1 MARELRLLLALPLVA
16 CALAASLVLRAQQEA
31 EPTAEAPVQE
41 PKPAVVPDEWAASP
55 SFPKP
60 DPAPEPE
67 LRHLVAHVKP
77 GRAVA
82 IHSRPDG
89 RVLASLSSTTEFG
102 SARALSVVRER
113 RGRWL
118 GVTTPQ
124 LPNGKL
130 GWVDARS
137 GAFRYSHAP
146 VELEVD
152 LSRRRL
158 VLRRGDDVLRR
169 VVVSIGRPGSSTPTG
184 RFAVTDK
191 LPGHRY
197 SSVYGCCILALSGT
211 QPNLPAGWTG
221 GNRLAIHGTL
231 DQGSVGGRSSA
242 GCLHARDD
250 DLRRLMNSVPLGTPV
265 RIHA

>member
-16 CALAASLVLRAQQEA
+16 CALAASLVLRGQQQSQRQA
-31 EPTAEAPVQE
+31 ETSDTSRPVVADDW
-41 PKPAVVPDEWAASP
+41 AVPR

-60 DPAPEPE
+60 DPAQPREPG
-67 LRHLVAHVKP
+67 HLVAYVKP

-82 IHSRPDG
+82 VHARPGG
-89 RVLASLSSTTEFG
+89 RVLTSLGSTTEFG

-118 GVTTPQ
+118 GVSTPQ

-130 GWVDARS
+130 GWVDAQSR
-137 GAFRYSHAP
+137 AFRYARAP
-146 VELEVD
+146 VELEID
-152 LSRRRL
+152 LSRRWL
-158 VLRRGDDVLRR
+158 VLRRADEVLRR
-169 VVVSIGRPGSSTPTG
+169 VVVSIGRPGSATPTG

-191 LPGHRY
+191 LPGARY
-197 SSVYGCCILALSGT
+197 SPVYGCCILALSGT
-211 QPNLPAGWTG
+211 QPNLPPGWTG
-221 GNRLAIHGTL
+221 GNRLAIHGTP

-250 DLRRLMNSVPLGTPV
+250 DLRRLMRVVPLGTPV
-265 RIHA
+265 RIHP

>member
-1 MARELRLLLALPLVA
+1 MASELRPVVLLPFAV
-16 CALAASLVLRAQQEA
+16 CALALSLILQAQYRS
-31 EPTAEAPVQE
+31 
-41 PKPAVVPDEWAASP
+41 ASP
-55 SFPKP
+55 PKAQPIEAWDHWRSPPAFPKR
-60 DPAPEPE
+60 DPAIGTQPG
-67 LRHLVAHVKP
+67 HLVAHIKP
-77 GRAVA
+77 GRSVA
-82 IHSRPDG
+82 LHARPNG
-89 RVLASLSSTTEFG
+89 GVLASLGSRTEFG
-102 SARALSVVRER
+102 SARALSIVRER

-137 GAFRYSHAP
+137 GAFRYSRAA

-158 VLRRGDDVLRR
+158 TVRRRL
-169 VVVSIGRPGSSTPTG
+169 VVSIGRPGSPTPAG

-191 LPGHRY
+191 LPGARY
-197 SSVYGCCILALSGT
+197 SSAYGCCILALSGT
-211 QPNLPAGWTG
+211 QPNLPPGWTG

-231 DQGSVGGRSSA
+231 DQGSVGGRESA
-242 GCLHARDD
+242 GCLHARDG
-250 DLRRLMNSVPLGTPV
+250 DLRRLMTAVPLGTPV

>member
-1 MARELRLLLALPLVA
+1 MASELRALVLLPFAL
-16 CALAASLVLRAQQEA
+16 CGLAASLVLLRQHQ
-31 EPTAEAPVQE
+31 PSGSPQDTTPR
-41 PKPAVVPDEWAASP
+41 AASDRWHAP
-55 SFPKP
+55 SAYPKP
-60 DPAPEPE
+60 DRSPPPESGN
-67 LRHLVAHVKP
+67 LVAHIKE
-77 GRAVA
+77 GHAVEVR
-82 IHSRPDG
+82 SRPKG
-89 RVLASLSSTTEFG
+89 RILASLGSRTEFG

-137 GAFRYSHAP
+137 GALRYSHAP
-146 VELEVD
+146 LELEID

-158 VLRRGDDVLRR
+158 VVRRADR
-169 VVVSIGRPGSSTPTG
+169 VVRRLAVSIGRPGSPTPTG

-191 LPGHRY
+191 LPGPRF

-211 QPNLPAGWTG
+211 QPSLPAGWTG
-221 GNRLAIHGTL
+221 GNRLAIHGTP
-231 DQGSVGGRSSA
+231 DQSSIGGRESA
-242 GCLHARDD
+242 GCLHARDS
-250 DLRRLMNSVPLGTPV
+250 DLRILMRSVPLGTPV

>member
-1 MARELRLLLALPLVA
+1 MARELRPLLLLPLALV
-16 CALAASLVLRAQQEA
+16 ALAVSVMLQRPYERPVGVETPKVESPDRWRA
-31 EPTAEAPVQE
+31 
-41 PKPAVVPDEWAASP
+41 PA

-60 DPAPEPE
+60 EPSPP
-67 LRHLVAHVKP
+67 LALGHLVAHVKP
-77 GRAVA
+77 GHAVA
-82 IHSRPDG
+82 VRSRPNG
-89 RVLASLSSTTEFG
+89 RVLTSLGPRTEFG
-102 SARALSVVRER
+102 SSRALSVVRER
-113 RGRWL
+113 GGRWL

-137 GAFRYSHAP
+137 GALQYSHAP

-152 LSRRRL
+152 LSRRQLL
-158 VLRRGDDVLRR
+158 VRRGEEILRRLP
-169 VVVSIGRPGSSTPTG
+169 VSIGRAGSPTPTG

-191 LPGHRY
+191 LPGARY

-221 GNRLAIHGTL
+221 GDRLAIHGTP
-231 DQGSVGGRSSA
+231 DEGTVGGRESA
-242 GCLHARDD
+242 GCLHARTN
-250 DLRRLMNSVPLGTPV
+250 DLRRLMKVVPLGAPV

>member
-1 MARELRLLLALPLVA
+1 MASELRPLLLLPIAVCALLVA
-16 CALAASLVLRAQQEA
+16 VVLQRQYEHAS
-31 EPTAEAPVQE
+31 PAEATA
-41 PKPAVVPDEWAASP
+41 PAEVRDDWHSP
-55 SFPKP
+55 PSYPKP
-60 DPAPEPE
+60 DPAPSG
-67 LRHLVAHVKP
+67 HLVAYVRA

-82 IHSRPDG
+82 VRSEPHG
-89 RVLASLSSTTEFG
+89 RVLASLGPRTEFG
-102 SARALSVVRER
+102 SARVLSVVRER

-137 GAFRYSHAP
+137 GAFRYSRAP
-146 VELEVD
+146 LELEID

-158 VLRRGDDVLRR
+158 AVRRDGEVLRR
-169 VVVSIGRPGSSTPTG
+169 VAVSIGRPGSPTPTG

-191 LPGHRY
+191 LPGGRF

-211 QPNLPAGWTG
+211 QPNLPPGWTG
-221 GNRLAIHGTL
+221 GDRLAIHGTPN
-231 DQGSVGGRSSA
+231 QGSVGGRESA
-242 GCLHARDD
+242 GCLHARDV
-250 DLRRLMNSVPLGTPV
+250 DLRRLMTAVPLGTPV

>member
-16 CALAASLVLRAQQEA
+16 CALAASLVLRAQQQA
-31 EPTAEAPVQE
+31 EPTVEAPVQE

-55 SFPKP
+55 LFPKP
-60 DPAPEPE
+60 DPAP
-67 LRHLVAHVKP
+67 RHLVAHVKP

-82 IHSRPDG
+82 IHSRPGG

-137 GAFRYSHAP
+137 GALRYSHAR
-146 VELEVD
+146 VELEID
-152 LSRRRL
+152 LSRRELL
-158 VLRRGDDVLRR
+158 VRTSDR
-169 VVVSIGRPGSSTPTG
+169 VASRIRVSIGRSGSPTPTG

-191 LPGHRY
+191 LPGARY
-197 SSVYGCCILALSGT
+197 S
-211 QPNLPAGWTG
+211 
-221 GNRLAIHGTL
+221 
-231 DQGSVGGRSSA
+231 D
-242 GCLHARDD
+242 
-250 DLRRLMNSVPLGTPV
+250 
-265 RIHA
+265 

>member
-1 MARELRLLLALPLVA
+1 MARELRLLLLLPIAV
-16 CALAASLVLRAQQEA
+16 CALAASLVLQRQYQSRSPA
-31 EPTAEAPVQE
+31 ETT
-41 PKPAVVPDEWAASP
+41 PAVVPRDGWRSTPFA
-55 SFPKP
+55 PKP
-60 DPAPEPE
+60 DPAPQPE
-67 LRHLVAHVKP
+67 SGYLVAHVKA
-77 GRAVA
+77 GHSVA
-82 IHSRPDG
+82 IRSRPNG
-89 RVLASLSSTTEFG
+89 SVLTSLGPRTEFG
-102 SARALSVVRER
+102 SAQALSVVRER

-152 LSRRRL
+152 LSRRQL
-158 VLRRGDDVLRR
+158 VLRRAEDIVRR
-169 VVVSIGRPGSSTPTG
+169 VSVSIGRAGSSTPTG

-191 LPGHRY
+191 LPGARY
-197 SSVYGCCILALSGT
+197 SASYGCCILALSGT

-221 GNRLAIHGTL
+221 GDRLAIHGTP
-231 DQGSVGGRSSA
+231 DQGSVGGRRSA
-242 GCLHARDD
+242 GCLQARDD
-250 DLRRLMNSVPLGTPV
+250 DLRKLMESVPLGTPV

>member
-16 CALAASLVLRAQQEA
+16 CALAASLVLRGQQQSRQTERSD
-31 EPTAEAPVQE
+31 TTRGVIQD
-41 PKPAVVPDEWAASP
+41 KWATP
-55 SFPKP
+55 RPFPKP
-60 DPAPEPE
+60 DPAQPSESG
-67 LRHLVAHVKP
+67 HLVAYVKP

-82 IHSRPDG
+82 LRAEPGG
-89 RVLASLSSTTEFG
+89 RVLTSLGSTTEFG
-102 SARALSVVRER
+102 SARALSVVRDR

-118 GVTTPQ
+118 GVSTPQ

-137 GAFRYSHAP
+137 RAFRYSHAP

-169 VVVSIGRPGSSTPTG
+169 VVVSIGRPGSATPTG

-191 LPGHRY
+191 LPGARY
-197 SSVYGCCILALSGT
+197 SPVYGCCILALSGT

-221 GNRLAIHGTL
+221 GNRLAIHGTQ
-231 DQGSVGGRSSA
+231 DQRSVGGRSSA

-250 DLRRLMNSVPLGTPV
+250 DLRRLMNAVPLGTPV
-265 RIHA
+265 RIHP